1 MPLRAVLCLCPL
13 VLVLPVIGQN
23 PPVPSP
29 APVRVSTEVVNVL
42 AIVRDP
48 SEHLVPN
55 LTRDDFEITEDNVPQ
70 QIRYYSR
77 EADTPLRLGIL
88 IDTSLS
94 QKRLL
99 PVEKREAQRFIR
111 EVVRRGDLAFVLHF
125 DRKAELIQ
133 DLTGD
138 NQRISHAIDSI
149 VRTARSTHLYDAVGA
164 ASDLMKHVNGRKVL
178 VLFTDGY
185 DTFSH
190 TSLTSALHAAQ
201 ESDVVIYSIGFS
213 GPMSYVLPWYAL
225 RADRTLRKLSDGTGG
240 RVIRV
245 NRRLDMT
252 SALRAVAEELRTQ
265 YLLGYSPSN
274 KRHDGSFRR
283 IGVRTRNGD
292 YKVQARRGYYA
303 PSE

>member
-1 MPLRAVLCLCPL
+1 M
-13 VLVLPVIGQN
+13 
-23 PPVPSP
+23 
-29 APVRVSTEVVNVL
+29 
-42 AIVRDP
+42 
-48 SEHLVPN
+48 
-55 LTRDDFEITEDNVPQ
+55 
-70 QIRYYSR
+70 
-77 EADTPLRLGIL
+77 
-88 IDTSLS
+88 
-94 QKRLL
+94 
-99 PVEKREAQRFIR
+99 EKREAQRFIR

-138 NQRISHAIDSI
+138 NQRISHAVDSI

-185 DTFSH
+185 DTSSH

-201 ESDVVIYSIGFS
+201 ESDAVIDSIAVS
-213 GPMSYVLPWYAL
+213 DPVSYVLPWYAL

-283 IGVRTRNGD
+283 IDVRTRNGN